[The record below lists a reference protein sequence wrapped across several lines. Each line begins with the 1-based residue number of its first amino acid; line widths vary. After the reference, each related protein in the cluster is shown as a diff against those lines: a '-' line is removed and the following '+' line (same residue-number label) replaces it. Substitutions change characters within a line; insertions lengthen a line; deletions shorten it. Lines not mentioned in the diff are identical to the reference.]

1 MISRFD
7 PRVKLLYAVCMSLMA
22 LIMNSF
28 GFLVPLFI
36 FALAVTVIFCRGRE
50 FPFNLK
56 RMKKLC
62 VLFIVLALVTSV
74 FTPSGRDILALGR
87 VKILTTGGLSA
98 GARLLLR
105 MGTIMLSAAV
115 PAAEEARRS
124 VQGLISCGLPY
135 ELAFMTF
142 TALHFIPIFA
152 DGFDQSL
159 TALKM
164 RGVDFKKLPAK
175 MRLRAYAGLL
185 YPVVAGMVVKS
196 QDMALAMEMRGFRA
210 LDTRTS
216 YIELTLTRR
225 DKIIMIVLAALTVL
239 LCAAD
244 IFGTPRG

>member
-1 MISRFD
+1 MTAVFD
-7 PRVKLLYAVCMSLMA
+7 PRVKLLYAVCMSLTA
-22 LIMNSF
+22 LILNTF
-28 GFLVPLFI
+28 GLLVPLF
-36 FALAVTVIFCRGRE
+36 ALALMIAVLFCRERE
-50 FPFNLK
+50 LPFSLK
-56 RMKKLC
+56 RMKTLAL
-62 VLFIVLALVTSV
+62 LFVMLALVTSV
-74 FTPSGRDILALGR
+74 FAPSGRDILALGR

-105 MGTIMLSAAV
+105 MGIIMLSAAV
-115 PAAEEARRS
+115 PATEEARRS
-124 VQGLISCGLPY
+124 VQGLICCGLPY
-135 ELAFMTF
+135 ELVFMTF

-152 DGFDQSL
+152 DGFEQSL

-164 RGVDFKKLPAK
+164 RGVDFKKLKAG

-210 LDTRTS
+210 LDTRVS

-225 DKIIMIVLAALTVL
+225 DKTAIAVLAAATVI

-244 IFGTPRG
+244 ILLRNA